1 MSLAVWQVTI
11 AALLAVLAFDLALA
25 VIRRN
30 KETSIKEAAAWTFF
44 YVSAAIAFGYSLG
57 VWNTTQARGEF
68 FAGWITEYSL
78 SVDNLFIFIL
88 ILARF
93 KVDKTKQQL
102 VLLVGIIMALVLR
115 GIFIALGSAAISRFS
130 WVFYIFGA
138 FLLFTAYKLI
148 SEADEKEWKEG
159 KLITWFRKKGASPL
173 TIVLV
178 AIAFTDLIFALD
190 SIPAIFGLTKDP
202 YIVFTANAFAL
213 MGLRQLYFLLSG
225 LMQRLK
231 YLGVGLSIILAWIG
245 VKLVNH
251 ALHKNELPFINGG
264 EHVYLIPEISTEL
277 SLGVIIGTK
286 AKNIRKA
293 DALKYVAGYCTINDL
308 SEREFQAE
316 RSGQWTKG
324 KSYDTFGPIGPWLVT
339 SDEVKDPQKLHMWLD
354 LNGKRVQDGS
364 TSTMVFGVAHIVA
377 YLSQFFTLMPGDI
390 ITTGTP
396 PGVGMGMKP
405 QRFLKPG
412 DTMRLGIEGL
422 GEQGKKVVRDK

>member
-1 MSLAVWQVTI
+1 MSLTVWEITI
-11 AALLAVLAFDLALA
+11 AALLAVLALDLALA

-30 KETSIKEAAAWTFF
+30 KETSMKEAAAWTIF

-93 KVDKTKQQL
+93 KIDKTKQQL
-102 VLLVGIIMALVLR
+102 VLLIGIIMALILR

-138 FLLFTAYKLI
+138 FLLYTAYKLI
-148 SEADEKEWKEG
+148 SESGEKEWKEG

-213 MGLRQLYFLLSG
+213 MGLRQLYFLLGG
-225 LMQRLK
+225 LMNKLI
-231 YLGVGLSIILAWIG
+231 YLTQGLAIILGFIG
-245 VKLVNH
+245 VKLIIEAIH
-251 ALHKNELPFINGG
+251 GGGTHKILGVE
-264 EHVYLIPEISTEL
+264 IPEISTQF
-277 SLGVIIGTK
+277 SLIVIVGT
-286 AKNIRKA
+286 
-293 DALKYVAGYCTINDL
+293 L
-308 SEREFQAE
+308 
-316 RSGQWTKG
+316 
-324 KSYDTFGPIGPWLVT
+324 
-339 SDEVKDPQKLHMWLD
+339 
-354 LNGKRVQDGS
+354 
-364 TSTMVFGVAHIVA
+364 
-377 YLSQFFTLMPGDI
+377 
-390 ITTGTP
+390 ITTTIASLF
-396 PGVGMGMKP
+396 VSSKS
-405 QRFLKPG
+405 
-412 DTMRLGIEGL
+412 
-422 GEQGKKVVRDK
+422 KVAE

>member
-1 MSLAVWQVTI
+1 MSLTVWEVTI

-30 KETSIKEAAAWTFF
+30 KETSMKEAAAWTIF

-57 VWNTTQARGEF
+57 VWNTTQSRGEF

-93 KVDKTKQQL
+93 KIDKTKQQL
-102 VLLVGIIMALVLR
+102 VLLIGIIMALILR

-148 SEADEKEWKEG
+148 SESGEKEWKEG
-159 KLITWFRKKGASPL
+159 RLITWFRKKGASPL

-213 MGLRQLYFLLSG
+213 MGLRQLYFLLGG
-225 LMQRLK
+225 LMNKLI
-231 YLGVGLSIILAWIG
+231 YLTQGLAIILGFIG
-245 VKLVNH
+245 VKLIIEAIH
-251 ALHKNELPFINGG
+251 GGGTHKILGVE
-264 EHVYLIPEISTEL
+264 IPEISTQF
-277 SLGVIIGTK
+277 SLIVIVGT
-286 AKNIRKA
+286 
-293 DALKYVAGYCTINDL
+293 
-308 SEREFQAE
+308 
-316 RSGQWTKG
+316 
-324 KSYDTFGPIGPWLVT
+324 LVT
-339 SDEVKDPQKLHMWLD
+339 TTIASLIVSSKSK
-354 LNGKRVQDGS
+354 
-364 TSTMVFGVAHIVA
+364 VA
-377 YLSQFFTLMPGDI
+377 
-390 ITTGTP
+390 
-396 PGVGMGMKP
+396 
-405 QRFLKPG
+405 
-412 DTMRLGIEGL
+412 E
-422 GEQGKKVVRDK
+422 

>member
-1 MSLAVWQVTI
+1 MVWEITI

-30 KETSIKEAAAWTFF
+30 KETSMKEAAAWTIF

-57 VWNTTQARGEF
+57 VWNTTQSRGEF

-93 KVDKTKQQL
+93 KIDKTRQQL
-102 VLLVGIIMALVLR
+102 VLLIGIIMALILR

-148 SEADEKEWKEG
+148 SESGEKEWKEG

-173 TIVLV
+173 TIVLA

-213 MGLRQLYFLLSG
+213 MGLRQLYFLLGG
-225 LMQRLK
+225 LMNKLI
-231 YLGVGLSIILAWIG
+231 YLTQGLAMILGFIG
-245 VKLVNH
+245 VKLIIEAIH
-251 ALHKNELPFINGG
+251 GGGTHKILGVE
-264 EHVYLIPEISTEL
+264 IPEISTQF
-277 SLGVIIGTK
+277 SLIVIVGT
-286 AKNIRKA
+286 
-293 DALKYVAGYCTINDL
+293 
-308 SEREFQAE
+308 
-316 RSGQWTKG
+316 
-324 KSYDTFGPIGPWLVT
+324 LVT
-339 SDEVKDPQKLHMWLD
+339 TTIASLIVSSKSK
-354 LNGKRVQDGS
+354 
-364 TSTMVFGVAHIVA
+364 VA
-377 YLSQFFTLMPGDI
+377 
-390 ITTGTP
+390 
-396 PGVGMGMKP
+396 
-405 QRFLKPG
+405 
-412 DTMRLGIEGL
+412 E
-422 GEQGKKVVRDK
+422 

>member
-1 MSLAVWQVTI
+1 MSLTVWEVTI

-30 KETSIKEAAAWTFF
+30 KETSIKEAAGWTIF
-44 YVSAAIAFGYSLG
+44 YVLAAIVFGYSLG

-102 VLLVGIIMALVLR
+102 VLLVGIIMALILR
-115 GIFIALGSAAISRFS
+115 GTFIALGSAAISRFS

-148 SEADEKEWKEG
+148 SESGEKEWKEG
-159 KLITWFRKKGASPL
+159 KVISWFRKKGASPL

-213 MGLRQLYFLLSG
+213 MGLRQLYFLLGG
-225 LMQRLK
+225 LMNKLI
-231 YLGVGLSIILAWIG
+231 YLTQGLAIILGFIG
-245 VKLVNH
+245 IKLIVEAIH
-251 ALHKNELPFINGG
+251 GGGTHKILSVE
-264 EHVYLIPEISTEL
+264 IPEISTQF
-277 SLGVIIGTK
+277 SLIVIVGTL
-286 AKNIRKA
+286 A
-293 DALKYVAGYCTINDL
+293 
-308 SEREFQAE
+308 
-316 RSGQWTKG
+316 
-324 KSYDTFGPIGPWLVT
+324 
-339 SDEVKDPQKLHMWLD
+339 
-354 LNGKRVQDGS
+354 
-364 TSTMVFGVAHIVA
+364 
-377 YLSQFFTLMPGDI
+377 
-390 ITTGTP
+390 ITTIASLF
-396 PGVGMGMKP
+396 VSSKS
-405 QRFLKPG
+405 
-412 DTMRLGIEGL
+412 
-422 GEQGKKVVRDK
+422 KVAE

>member
-213 MGLRQLYFLLSG
+213 MGLRQLYFLIGG
-225 LMQRLK
+225 LMSRLVYIGK
-231 YLGVGLSIILAWIG
+231 GLSAVLAFIG
-245 VKLVNH
+245 FKLLFH
-251 ALHKNELPFINGG
+251 AFHAVDIHEIGG
-264 EHVYLIPEISTEL
+264 FHIPEVTITQSLIVIVSCIGLATIASLVST
-277 SLGVIIGTK
+277 
-286 AKNIRKA
+286 
-293 DALKYVAGYCTINDL
+293 
-308 SEREFQAE
+308 
-316 RSGQWTKG
+316 
-324 KSYDTFGPIGPWLVT
+324 
-339 SDEVKDPQKLHMWLD
+339 
-354 LNGKRVQDGS
+354 
-364 TSTMVFGVAHIVA
+364 
-377 YLSQFFTLMPGDI
+377 
-390 ITTGTP
+390 
-396 PGVGMGMKP
+396 
-405 QRFLKPG
+405 
-412 DTMRLGIEGL
+412 
-422 GEQGKKVVRDK
+422 RDKNPTE

>member
-1 MSLAVWQVTI
+1 MSLMVWEITI

-30 KETSIKEAAAWTFF
+30 KETSMKEAAAWTIF

-57 VWNTTQARGEF
+57 VWNTTQSRGEF

-102 VLLVGIIMALVLR
+102 VLLIGIIMALILR

-148 SEADEKEWKEG
+148 SESGEKEWKEG
-159 KLITWFRKKGASPL
+159 RLITWFRKKGASPL

-213 MGLRQLYFLLSG
+213 MGLRQLYFLLGG
-225 LMQRLK
+225 LMNKLI
-231 YLGVGLSIILAWIG
+231 YLTQGLAIILGFIG
-245 VKLVNH
+245 VKLIIEAIH
-251 ALHKNELPFINGG
+251 GGGTHKILGVE
-264 EHVYLIPEISTEL
+264 IPEISTQF
-277 SLGVIIGTK
+277 SLIVIVGT
-286 AKNIRKA
+286 
-293 DALKYVAGYCTINDL
+293 
-308 SEREFQAE
+308 
-316 RSGQWTKG
+316 
-324 KSYDTFGPIGPWLVT
+324 LV
-339 SDEVKDPQKLHMWLD
+339 
-354 LNGKRVQDGS
+354 
-364 TSTMVFGVAHIVA
+364 
-377 YLSQFFTLMPGDI
+377 
-390 ITTGTP
+390 ITTIASLF
-396 PGVGMGMKP
+396 VSSKS
-405 QRFLKPG
+405 
-412 DTMRLGIEGL
+412 
-422 GEQGKKVVRDK
+422 KVAE

>member
-1 MSLAVWQVTI
+1 MSLTVWEVTI

-30 KETSIKEAAAWTFF
+30 KETSMKEAAAWTIF

-57 VWNTTQARGEF
+57 VWNTTQSRGEF

-93 KVDKTKQQL
+93 KIDKTKQQL
-102 VLLVGIIMALVLR
+102 VLLIGIIMALILR

-138 FLLFTAYKLI
+138 FLLYTAYKLI
-148 SEADEKEWKEG
+148 NESGEKEWKEG

-213 MGLRQLYFLLSG
+213 MGLRQLYFLLGG
-225 LMQRLK
+225 LMNKLI
-231 YLGVGLSIILAWIG
+231 YLTQGLAIILGFIG
-245 VKLVNH
+245 VKLIIEAIH
-251 ALHKNELPFINGG
+251 GGGTHKILGVE
-264 EHVYLIPEISTEL
+264 IPEISTQF
-277 SLGVIIGTK
+277 SLAVIVVT
-286 AKNIRKA
+286 
-293 DALKYVAGYCTINDL
+293 
-308 SEREFQAE
+308 
-316 RSGQWTKG
+316 
-324 KSYDTFGPIGPWLVT
+324 LVT
-339 SDEVKDPQKLHMWLD
+339 TTIASLIVSSKSK
-354 LNGKRVQDGS
+354 
-364 TSTMVFGVAHIVA
+364 VA
-377 YLSQFFTLMPGDI
+377 
-390 ITTGTP
+390 
-396 PGVGMGMKP
+396 
-405 QRFLKPG
+405 
-412 DTMRLGIEGL
+412 E
-422 GEQGKKVVRDK
+422 

>member
-11 AALLAVLAFDLALA
+11 AALFAVLAFDLALA

-30 KETSIKEAAAWTFF
+30 KETSIKEAVAWTFF

-213 MGLRQLYFLLSG
+213 MGLRQLYFLLGG
-225 LMQRLK
+225 LMNKLI
-231 YLGVGLSIILAWIG
+231 YLTQGLAIILGFIG
-245 VKLVNH
+245 IKLIIEAIH
-251 ALHKNELPFINGG
+251 GGGTHKIFGVE
-264 EHVYLIPEISTEL
+264 IPEISTQF
-277 SLGVIIGTK
+277 SLIVIVGT
-286 AKNIRKA
+286 
-293 DALKYVAGYCTINDL
+293 L
-308 SEREFQAE
+308 
-316 RSGQWTKG
+316 
-324 KSYDTFGPIGPWLVT
+324 
-339 SDEVKDPQKLHMWLD
+339 
-354 LNGKRVQDGS
+354 
-364 TSTMVFGVAHIVA
+364 
-377 YLSQFFTLMPGDI
+377 I
-390 ITTGTP
+390 ITTIASLF
-396 PGVGMGMKP
+396 VSSKS
-405 QRFLKPG
+405 
-412 DTMRLGIEGL
+412 
-422 GEQGKKVVRDK
+422 KVAE

>member
-1 MSLAVWQVTI
+1 MSLVVWEVTI

-30 KETSIKEAAAWTFF
+30 KETSMKEAAAWTIF

-57 VWNTTQARGEF
+57 VWNTTQSRGEF

-93 KVDKTKQQL
+93 KIDKTKQQL
-102 VLLVGIIMALVLR
+102 VLLIGIIMALILR

-148 SEADEKEWKEG
+148 NESGEKEWKEG
-159 KLITWFRKKGASPL
+159 KLISWFRKKGASPL

-213 MGLRQLYFLLSG
+213 MGLRQLYFLLGG
-225 LMQRLK
+225 LMNKLI
-231 YLGVGLSIILAWIG
+231 YLTQGLAIILGFIG
-245 VKLVNH
+245 VKLIIEAIH
-251 ALHKNELPFINGG
+251 GGGTHKILGVE
-264 EHVYLIPEISTEL
+264 IPEISTQF
-277 SLGVIIGTK
+277 SLIVIVGT
-286 AKNIRKA
+286 
-293 DALKYVAGYCTINDL
+293 
-308 SEREFQAE
+308 
-316 RSGQWTKG
+316 
-324 KSYDTFGPIGPWLVT
+324 LVT
-339 SDEVKDPQKLHMWLD
+339 TTIASLVVSSKSK
-354 LNGKRVQDGS
+354 
-364 TSTMVFGVAHIVA
+364 VA
-377 YLSQFFTLMPGDI
+377 
-390 ITTGTP
+390 
-396 PGVGMGMKP
+396 
-405 QRFLKPG
+405 
-412 DTMRLGIEGL
+412 E
-422 GEQGKKVVRDK
+422 

>member
-1 MSLAVWQVTI
+1 MSLTVWEVTI

-25 VIRRN
+25 FIRRN
-30 KETSIKEAAAWTFF
+30 KETTMKEAAAWTIF

-93 KVDKTKQQL
+93 KIDKTKQQL
-102 VLLVGIIMALVLR
+102 VLLIGIIMALILR

-148 SEADEKEWKEG
+148 SESGEKEWKEG

-213 MGLRQLYFLLSG
+213 MGLRQLYFLLGG
-225 LMQRLK
+225 LMNKLI
-231 YLGVGLSIILAWIG
+231 YLTQGLAIILGFIG
-245 VKLVNH
+245 VKLIIEAIH
-251 ALHKNELPFINGG
+251 GG
-264 EHVYLIPEISTEL
+264 GTHNILGVEIPEISTQF
-277 SLGVIIGTK
+277 SLIVIVGT
-286 AKNIRKA
+286 
-293 DALKYVAGYCTINDL
+293 
-308 SEREFQAE
+308 
-316 RSGQWTKG
+316 
-324 KSYDTFGPIGPWLVT
+324 LV
-339 SDEVKDPQKLHMWLD
+339 
-354 LNGKRVQDGS
+354 
-364 TSTMVFGVAHIVA
+364 
-377 YLSQFFTLMPGDI
+377 
-390 ITTGTP
+390 ITTIASLF
-396 PGVGMGMKP
+396 VSSKS
-405 QRFLKPG
+405 
-412 DTMRLGIEGL
+412 
-422 GEQGKKVVRDK
+422 KVAE

>member
-1 MSLAVWQVTI
+1 MSLTVWEITI

-30 KETSIKEAAAWTFF
+30 KETSMREAAAWTIF

-57 VWNTTQARGEF
+57 IWNTTQARGEF

-93 KVDKTKQQL
+93 KIDKTKQQL
-102 VLLVGIIMALVLR
+102 VLLIGIIMALILR

-148 SEADEKEWKEG
+148 SESGEKEWKEG

-213 MGLRQLYFLLSG
+213 MGLRQLYFLLGG
-225 LMQRLK
+225 LMNKLI
-231 YLGVGLSIILAWIG
+231 YLTQGLAIILGFIG
-245 VKLVNH
+245 VKLIIEAIH
-251 ALHKNELPFINGG
+251 GGGTHKILGVE
-264 EHVYLIPEISTEL
+264 IPEISTQF
-277 SLGVIIGTK
+277 SLIVIVGT
-286 AKNIRKA
+286 
-293 DALKYVAGYCTINDL
+293 
-308 SEREFQAE
+308 
-316 RSGQWTKG
+316 
-324 KSYDTFGPIGPWLVT
+324 LVT
-339 SDEVKDPQKLHMWLD
+339 TTIASLIVSSKSK
-354 LNGKRVQDGS
+354 
-364 TSTMVFGVAHIVA
+364 VA
-377 YLSQFFTLMPGDI
+377 
-390 ITTGTP
+390 
-396 PGVGMGMKP
+396 
-405 QRFLKPG
+405 
-412 DTMRLGIEGL
+412 E
-422 GEQGKKVVRDK
+422 

>member
-1 MSLAVWQVTI
+1 MSLVVWEVTI
-11 AALLAVLAFDLALA
+11 AALLAVLALDLALA

-30 KETSIKEAAAWTFF
+30 KETSMREAAAWTIF

-93 KVDKTKQQL
+93 KIDKTKQQL
-102 VLLVGIIMALVLR
+102 VLLIGIIMALILR

-148 SEADEKEWKEG
+148 NESGEKEWKEG
-159 KLITWFRKKGASPL
+159 KLISWFRKKGASPL

-213 MGLRQLYFLLSG
+213 MGLRQLYFLLGG
-225 LMQRLK
+225 LMSKLIYLTQGLAIILGFIGIK
-231 YLGVGLSIILAWIG
+231 LIIEAIHGGGTHKILGV
-245 VKLVNH
+245 
-251 ALHKNELPFINGG
+251 E
-264 EHVYLIPEISTEL
+264 IPVISTQF
-277 SLGVIIGTK
+277 SLIVIVGT
-286 AKNIRKA
+286 
-293 DALKYVAGYCTINDL
+293 
-308 SEREFQAE
+308 
-316 RSGQWTKG
+316 
-324 KSYDTFGPIGPWLVT
+324 LVT
-339 SDEVKDPQKLHMWLD
+339 TTIASLFVSSKSK
-354 LNGKRVQDGS
+354 
-364 TSTMVFGVAHIVA
+364 VA
-377 YLSQFFTLMPGDI
+377 
-390 ITTGTP
+390 
-396 PGVGMGMKP
+396 
-405 QRFLKPG
+405 
-412 DTMRLGIEGL
+412 E
-422 GEQGKKVVRDK
+422 